1 METKLPMNPWLSMWT
16 QPRKTVRMIIEA
28 NPRFRFFILSAIYGF
43 PMALNIAQN
52 MSLGASIPLWAI
64 IVGALIV
71 CTVLGIIGIS
81 ISTWLLHVT
90 GRWIGGKG
98 NYLSIRA
105 AVAWSNVPNIAT
117 ILMWFVLMGMF
128 GAMLFSKQ
136 FSDAQFVG
144 VQAGVV
150 FIVFLVQ
157 VVASVWG
164 FILLLQGLGEAQGF
178 SVWKALINVI
188 IPFVIVVAI
197 IWIVGWLIFGTGT
210 INQ

>member
-1 METKLPMNPWLSMWT
+1 MNPWLTMWV
-16 QPRKTVRMIIEA
+16 QPRKTVRMIIDR

-43 PMALNIAQN
+43 PMALNFAQN
-52 MSLGASIPLWAI
+52 LSLGASIPLWAI

-71 CTVLGIIGIS
+71 STVLGIIGIS
-81 ISTWLLHVT
+81 VGTWLLQFT

-98 NYLSIRA
+98 DFLSIRA
-105 AVAWSNVPNIAT
+105 AVAWSNVPGIAT
-117 ILMWFVLMGMF
+117 ILMWLVLIGMF
-128 GAMLFSKQ
+128 GSMLFNTQ
-136 FSDAQFVG
+136 FSNAQFYG

-164 FILLLQGLGEAQGF
+164 FILLLQGLAEAQGF